1 MLPSPHHRLT
11 AFFLS
16 TGDHK
21 GVWYMEAKLFVRER
35 SVATAQVG
43 GGDEALR
50 RWAECA
56 GRSGVR

>member
-35 SVATAQVG
+35 WVVIAQVAG
-43 GGDEALR
+43 GGEALSPR
-50 RWAECA
+50 GGAR
-56 GRSGVR
+56 